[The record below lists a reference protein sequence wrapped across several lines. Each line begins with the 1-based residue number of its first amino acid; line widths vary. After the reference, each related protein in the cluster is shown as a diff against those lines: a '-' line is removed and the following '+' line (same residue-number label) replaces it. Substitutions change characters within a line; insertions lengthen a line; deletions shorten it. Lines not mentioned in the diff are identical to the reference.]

1 MSERLADRIRKLI
14 ELIVQAGGFGSVTV
28 VVERGRVAR
37 IVWSV
42 DEKVNEPR
50 D

>member
-1 MSERLADRIRKLI
+1 MDERLIERIDHL
-14 ELIVQAGGFGSVTV
+14 LGIVEACEYGSVTLV
-28 VVERGRVAR
+28 IEKGRVAR

-42 DEKVNEPR
+42 SEQLR

>member
-14 ELIVQAGGFGSVTV
+14 DLIIQAGGWGSVTV
-28 VVERGRVAR
+28 VIERGRVAR

-50 D
+50 S